1 MKSSFFKAP
10 LNWIYENFKKDTS
23 KMLVVTG
30 TLGWALSSIAQMG
43 AILFNP
49 KIDFE
54 QKSFLLPQEFLDA
67 VFNVGAFFAITTLTK
82 KSISKLA
89 STGKIAPRKVRDY
102 LNKHK
107 DLYHDKVGKLD
118 FDLDT
123 VLKGD
128 AKFPKESYYTYKN
141 YVTTVGTVG
150 ASVLSCNIVTPILSN
165 SLAADVQK
173 EYKNKRKE
181 VLQSQPKT
189 PVNYSGN
196 MKI

>member
-1 MKSSFFKAP
+1 MKSSFFRAP

-30 TLGWALSSIAQMG
+30 TLGWALSSLAQMG

-49 KIDFE
+49 KIDFD

-89 STGKIAPRKVRDY
+89 STGKIAPKKVREF
-102 LNKHK
+102 LHKNK
-107 DLYHDKVGKLD
+107 DLYGDKVGKYD
-118 FDLDT
+118 FDLDE
-123 VLKGD
+123 VLKKD
-128 AKFPKESYYTYKN
+128 AKFPKDSYYTYKN

-150 ASVLSCNIVTPILSN
+150 ASILSCNIVTPILSN

-173 EYKNKRKE
+173 EYFTKKKNLPK
-181 VLQSQPKT
+181 SQQIT
-189 PVNYSGN
+189 PINYSSG
-196 MKI
+196 MRI

>member
-30 TLGWALSSIAQMG
+30 TLGWALSSLAQMG
-43 AILFNP
+43 AILFNS

-67 VFNVGAFFAITTLTK
+67 VFNVGAFFAITSLTK

-89 STGKIAPRKVRDY
+89 STGKIAPKKVREY
-102 LNKHK
+102 LHKHK
-107 DLYHDKVGKLD
+107 DLYGEKVGKFD
-118 FDLDT
+118 FDLDE

-141 YVTTVGTVG
+141 YVTTLGTVG

-173 EYKNKRKE
+173 EYRNKKKE
-181 VLQSQPKT
+181 IIQSQPKT
-189 PVNYSGN
+189 PINYSGN
-196 MKI
+196 MRI

>member
-1 MKSSFFKAP
+1 MKSSFFRAP

-30 TLGWALSSIAQMG
+30 TLGWALSSLAQMG

-49 KIDFE
+49 KIDFD

-89 STGKIAPRKVRDY
+89 STGKIAPKKVREF
-102 LNKHK
+102 LHKNK
-107 DLYHDKVGKLD
+107 DLYGDKVGKYD
-118 FDLDT
+118 FDLDE
-123 VLKGD
+123 VLKKD
-128 AKFPKESYYTYKN
+128 AKFPKDSYYTYKN

-150 ASVLSCNIVTPILSN
+150 ASILSCNIVTPILSN

-173 EYKNKRKE
+173 EYFTKKKD
-181 VLQSQPKT
+181 LPKSQQIT
-189 PVNYSGN
+189 PINYSSG
-196 MKI
+196 MRI